1 MTRTSRA
8 TFSSCC
14 LGALALLASCGYVGD
29 PLPPAGMLPAPVLD
43 LRAIQNADQ
52 IEISFTLPEQTTE
65 GLPITRPGQIDLRAG
80 LPGEAPFDVNRWQS
94 GARAVDAAW
103 PVKPAD
109 QTTPTRIAAA
119 IPAGPWVGKDLV
131 IGVRLSNPRGRFAG
145 FSRLHTISVVAPLAQ
160 PVVKTRAVAPQGVE
174 LTWDADL
181 RAGVR
186 YSVRRLDEGAAEP
199 IVLGEASEG
208 RWVDSAALFD
218 KPYRYVVQAT
228 WKENDISATSLPS
241 APAAITP
248 VDTFP
253 PAAPTGLTA
262 LLGVTSIEIA
272 WDRNTEPDLAGYRI
286 YRAPAG
292 GEFVRIAEVGS
303 TPTYSDRQF
312 ARNATHRYAI
322 SAIDRRGNESPRSE
336 PFEIEAR

>member
-1 MTRTSRA
+1 
-8 TFSSCC
+8 
-14 LGALALLASCGYVGD
+14 
-29 PLPPAGMLPAPVLD
+29 MLPAPVLD
-43 LRAIQNADQ
+43 LRAVQNADQ

-80 LPGEAPFDVNRWQS
+80 LAGEAPFDVNRWQAS
-94 GARAVDAAW
+94 SRTVDAAW

-109 QTTPTRIAAA
+109 QTTPTRIAAT
-119 IPAGPWVGKDLV
+119 IPAGPWTGKDLV
-131 IGVRLSNPRGRFAG
+131 VGVRLSNPRGRFAG
-145 FSRLHTISVVAPLAQ
+145 FSRLFTISVVAPLSQ
-160 PVVKTRAVAPQGVE
+160 PVVRARAIAPQGVE
-174 LTWDADL
+174 LTWDADT
-181 RAGVR
+181 RAGIR
-186 YSVRRLDEGAAEP
+186 YSVKRFDTGVTEP
-199 IVLGEASEG
+199 IALGEASEG

-218 KPYRYVVQAT
+218 KEYRYVVQAT
-228 WKENDISATSLPS
+228 WKENDISAISQPS

-272 WDRNTEPDLAGYRI
+272 WDRNTEADLAGYRI
-286 YRAPAG
+286 YRALAPG

-303 TPTYSDRQF
+303 TPAYSDRQF
-312 ARNATHRYAI
+312 TKNATHRYAI
-322 SAIDRRGNESPRSE
+322 SAIDRRGNESTRSE